1 MATLHKIFIYFQ
13 NCIDCISPWFLLF
26 WIDLV
31 LQSSKSAESPVQDE
45 ETISQLPSNKDAD
58 HPSSSSSSPAT
69 AGGGESLDEGQK
81 EEEERKREEPAK
93 LAERKDEG
101 SQEGAHRQSS
111 PAEMSSNEP
120 APAPAPRPA
129 HNNPPDVHT
138 PSKEN
143 GLSNQ
148 PATGDAAAAA
158 SASTSVAMDMH
169 ALSGPDAAGAKDAR
183 NLSHILKR
191 KIDDGM
197 EK

>member
-1 MATLHKIFIYFQ
+1 MDY
-13 NCIDCISPWFLLF
+13 SF

-45 ETISQLPSNKDAD
+45 ETTSQLPSNKDMD
-58 HPSSSSSSPAT
+58 HPSSLSSSPAR
-69 AGGGESLDEGQK
+69 AGGGESLEEGRK
-81 EEEERKREEPAK
+81 EEERKKEEPAE
-93 LAERKDEG
+93 LMERKDEG
-101 SQEGAHRQSS
+101 SQEGTHRQSS
-111 PAEMSSNEP
+111 PAEMPSNDP

-138 PSKEN
+138 PTKEN
-143 GLSNQ
+143 GQSNK
-148 PATGDAAAAA
+148 PATGDAAAAS

-169 ALSGPDAAGAKDAR
+169 ALPGGEAAGAKDAR